1 MKLKIYFKYLK
12 QVAVHRWFVAVECWK
27 YGLWLAPFLHD
38 NSKLG
43 PTEFFAYANYF
54 MGDKAAWKERFDYA
68 WNHHWKVNKHHGLY
82 WIVEIKKISQH
93 EEHVLALP
101 KVAQGT
107 HAKFK
112 VLKMPLRYAIEMYCD
127 WVAAGKA
134 YTGKNDITEW
144 YEKNKHTMILHPDTK
159 KFIEAMV
166 YARNDG
172 ERKAIAKAGRPLIFP
187 PYHYNCRSVAVPLKD
202 GETP

>member
-82 WIVEIKKISQH
+82 WIVEMSRHQSLYKGTAAEI
-93 EEHVLALP
+93 E
-101 KVAQGT
+101 VAT
-107 HAKFK
+107 YK

-134 YTGKNDITEW
+134 YTGKNDVSEW
-144 YEKNKHTMILHPDTK
+144 YEKNKKRMILHPDTQS
-159 KFIEAMV
+159 FVERLI
-166 YARNDG
+166 YASSENV
-172 ERKAIAKAGRPLIFP
+172 RKAYITHAKFGN
-187 PYHYNCRSVAVPLKD
+187 Y
-202 GETP
+202 